1 MRKRICPGN
10 EFLETFGT
18 SGIAERYNNHN
29 FIHKCLWI
37 RKKVRIFATE
47 NDKD

>member
-1 MRKRICPGN
+1 MGKEICHGN

-29 FIHKCLWI
+29 FIHK
-37 RKKVRIFATE
+37 
-47 NDKD
+47 